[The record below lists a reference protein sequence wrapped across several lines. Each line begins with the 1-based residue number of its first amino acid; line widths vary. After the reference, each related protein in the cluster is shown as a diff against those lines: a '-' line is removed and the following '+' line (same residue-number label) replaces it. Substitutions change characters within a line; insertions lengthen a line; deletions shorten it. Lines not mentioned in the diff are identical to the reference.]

1 MFYTITQLLLD
12 ILFPHTCLLCGKSG
26 APLCASCLTD
36 IPQNTLSTPL
46 IASFFSYKHP
56 AVKKIITY
64 TKYKRRIAPIQTLLT
79 HHKETFASFFTN
91 TTRPVVLVPIPQHIR
106 KQYNRGYNQ
115 SIVIAKVFKRMF
127 TVSISTVLE
136 KTRYT
141 KAQVAT
147 KNKTERLKNI
157 QYSMKTKSALDR
169 ETLYVVVDDV
179 YTTGATIEEAVRAL
193 RMGGAKHI
201 QSITIAHGL
210 Y

>member
-1 MFYTITQLLLD
+1 
-12 ILFPHTCLLCGKSG
+12 
-26 APLCASCLTD
+26 
-36 IPQNTLSTPL
+36 
-46 IASFFSYKHP
+46 
-56 AVKKIITY
+56 
-64 TKYKRRIAPIQTLLT
+64 
-79 HHKETFASFFTN
+79 
-91 TTRPVVLVPIPQHIR
+91 
-106 KQYNRGYNQ
+106 
-115 SIVIAKVFKRMF
+115 MF